1 MAFLKG
7 TALYN
12 SGPYFFAE
20 GVALI
25 KGTTVY
31 NNDPF
36 FFAEGVALIKGTTV
50 YNNDPFSLL
59 KAWPYQRVLLYIIV
73 TPF

>member
-1 MAFLKG
+1 MAI
-7 TALYN
+7 
-12 SGPYFFAE
+12 FFAE
-20 GVALI
+20 CVALL

-31 NNDPF
+31 NSGPY

-59 KAWPYQRVLLYIIV
+59 KAWPY
-73 TPF
+73 